1 MMTSFSSLINK
12 MNRGG
17 LHSDRPSQFKPY
29 SLPILIFLVNTD
41 QLPLLVDRPVICPL
55 DRSRAVGYDTAADS

>member
-17 LHSDRPSQFKPY
+17 LHSDRPSEFKPY

-41 QLPLLVDRPVICPL
+41 QLPLLVD
-55 DRSRAVGYDTAADS
+55 